1 MVERT
6 LISFPSQLQLIERL
20 QHLLY
25 LSSSMVFISGEQGS
39 GKSTLVEQLSNQLPN
54 NTQQAFISL
63 SEATSAKQMRQ
74 LIVSQLFEYPLFD
87 ADDTLT
93 DILLLLKKNQE
104 PDIARVIVI
113 DNAKLLPEEFLNELA
128 NVIKQ
133 KSLLSDS
140 EINFIFLS
148 EEENNKQMVS
158 AINKTQN
165 NQDIATLTFKLAP
178 LNTHEAKQLLN
189 HSFSQVG
196 YSPKIQHKDAMAKQ
210 LSNCN
215 GIPEKILSLATEL
228 SSGELEFDSP
238 SWFRTRLPAILL
250 MLFLVAIASSLV
262 IYLFPQFIKEKV
274 EVEAI
279 VESSAD
285 LPEEIKAVEQVI
297 EVKSEVEPTEN
308 LTEDVTEELAGKWP
322 TKTEQVDDNP
332 LKVGEADSEDRVTLS
347 EQELLEISASEENIN
362 EPFSKQD
369 NSSTFPETE
378 LDSDVVEEFAQID
391 VPVVEKPVAL
401 VVKPIIE
408 PKPPEVKVAPEV
420 AVTESPV
427 QATDDLPVSDIDEV
441 HEVFVLQER
450 PNKQSVVQVDK
461 TIPEVM
467 PIESTYED
475 LFTPVSTL
483 LAVNKNMFTLQLSG
497 MSTQKSLQEFI
508 VDHQLPRKDVYLYQ
522 TWRDKKPWY
531 VFIYGQFGS
540 RNAAKRA
547 ANNLPG
553 SLKGLNSWVK
563 EFTTVHQE
571 LQLNEQ

>member
-140 EINFIFLS
+140 ELNFIFLS
-148 EEENNKQMVS
+148 EEENNRQMVN

-347 EQELLEISASEENIN
+347 EQELL
-362 EPFSKQD
+362 
-369 NSSTFPETE
+369 
-378 LDSDVVEEFAQID
+378 
-391 VPVVEKPVAL
+391 
-401 VVKPIIE
+401 VKPIIE

-441 HEVFVLQER
+441 HEVFVLQEL

-483 LAVNKNMFTLQLSG
+483 LAINKNMFTLQLSG